1 VILCAEIRL
10 QIIQNTTK
18 PKYSFKAFVL
28 MFERYS
34 YCKGVR
40 TRRLYYKP
48 TGDII
53 KNNFVCFGCFMRWRE
68 ASNDRK
74 LE

>member
-1 VILCAEIRL
+1 
-10 QIIQNTTK
+10 
-18 PKYSFKAFVL
+18 

-34 YCKGVR
+34 YFKGVR

-53 KNNFVCFGCFMRWRE
+53 KNNSVCFGGFMRWRE

-74 LE
+74 LL